1 MSNFSD
7 FLKENSLT
15 GEQVIARSQAIEALS
30 MTDRDQMVARET
42 ARRDKKSYADAG
54 ACADK
59 PKSMGRG
66 VSPRTVKLGVD
77 GKKLTRANRKKLVR
91 SVNSLLA
98 SVKKDAVDWRA
109 LFGDV
114 AAQKGKSKEK

>member
-1 MSNFSD
+1 MSNLSD

-15 GEQVIARSQAIEALS
+15 TEQVIARSKAIEALS

-42 ARRDKKSYADAG
+42 ARRDKKSYEDAG

-66 VSPRTVKLGVD
+66 VSPRTMKLGVD
-77 GKKLTRANRKKLVR
+77 GKLMTRSNRKKVVR
-91 SVNSLLA
+91 AVNSLLVSA
-98 SVKKDAVDWRA
+98 KKDAVEWRA

-114 AAQKGKSKEK
+114 GAQKGKTEDK